1 LFGNKNDDDVSYLH
15 EQLYR
20 WIVYPWERAGGVM

>member
-1 LFGNKNDDDVSYLH
+1 LFGNENADKVIYLH

-20 WIVYPWERAGGVM
+20 WIVFPWERVKGGM